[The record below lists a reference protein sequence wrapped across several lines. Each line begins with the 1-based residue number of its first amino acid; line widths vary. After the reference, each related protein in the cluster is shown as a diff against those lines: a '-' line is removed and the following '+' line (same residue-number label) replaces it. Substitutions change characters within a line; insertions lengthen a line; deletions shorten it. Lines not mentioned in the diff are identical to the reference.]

1 MAKDGHSH
9 STSICA
15 DVASGPWKLRG
26 AATWSFAWEARS
38 RCTRCADEFHAVER
52 RVSCSWTKSEQL
64 TLWKIQICA
73 CIYIYTHTM
82 YKYRKQ
88 STGDTFGYRN
98 KMVILSFLTKWSS
111 RLKVK
116 CRQWVCGARLRLLYQ
131 KPKSAV
137 QDSCL
142 GTQILRWSQPPASIN
157 CAAKDLEQRTHRLRW
172 AGRSA
177 TGRWMGWGL
186 TNGDGLE
193 GMDFRLSIPLLRLGK
208 PKGS

>member
-1 MAKDGHSH
+1 MEA
-9 STSICA
+9 
-15 DVASGPWKLRG
+15 
-26 AATWSFAWEARS
+26 ARS
-38 RCTRCADEFHAVER
+38 CDLILCVGSTLSVYPVRW
-52 RVSCSWTKSEQL
+52 RVSCSWTTSFMQL
-64 TLWKIQICA
+64 NEVRTTDPLKDTNMCMY
-73 CIYIYTHTM
+73 IYIYTHTM